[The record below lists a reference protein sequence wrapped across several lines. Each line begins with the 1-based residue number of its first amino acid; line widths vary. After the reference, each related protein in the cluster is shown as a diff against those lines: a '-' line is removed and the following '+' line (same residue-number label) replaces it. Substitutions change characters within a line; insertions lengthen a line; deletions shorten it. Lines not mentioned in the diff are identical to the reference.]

1 MTVSVK
7 LPLYQIPDLSGMSMD
22 QKMYNYREDNANY
35 ERITE

>member
-7 LPLYQIPDLSGMSMD
+7 LPLYQIPDLSGMSIY
-22 QKMYNYREDNANY
+22 QEMYNYREDNANY